1 MQTIHVPVTVP
12 VTLSEIKL
20 YTTVSFENGETYVD
34 VPLAFQ
40 TWGKLNET
48 ASNVVWVC
56 HALTGN
62 HRVQEWWDGLFGPG
76 KFYDPK
82 DHFIVAVNVFGS
94 AYGSF
99 GPTEPAVNG
108 KTLYRKFPVLTI
120 RDMVQGLEAVRNYL
134 KIDRIATLIG
144 ASVGG
149 QQAMEW
155 AIQQPD
161 VFQKVVLIATNAY
174 HSPFGIAF
182 NEAQRL
188 AIQADATFF
197 EDVAEGGQQGL
208 VAARAIGMLS
218 YRTYEGFG
226 LTQCEEDANKT
237 DAYKAASYQKYQGEK
252 LAKRFNAY
260 SYWYLSKA
268 MDSHHVGRKRGRV
281 EQVLKS
287 IQAETL
293 VIGIDSDLL
302 FPLSEQQFLAEHIP
316 RAKLATL
323 QSAFGHDG
331 FLVEYDQLLHHL
343 NAFYND

>member
-1 MQTIHVPVTVP
+1 MQTDQILVTIP
-12 VTLSEIKL
+12 VTLSENTI
-20 YTTVSFENGETYVD
+20 YTIVSFENGETYAD
-34 VPLAFQ
+34 VPVTFQ
-40 TWGKLNET
+40 TWGTLNET

-76 KFYDPK
+76 KFYDPTEQ
-82 DHFIVAVNVFGS
+82 FIVAVNVFGS

-99 GPTEPAVNG
+99 GPSTPAANA
-108 KTLYRKFPVLTI
+108 KTLYRRFPTITI

-155 AIQQPD
+155 AIQQPE
-161 VFQKVVLIATNAY
+161 VFEKLVLIATNAF

-188 AIQADATFF
+188 AIQADPTFY
-197 EDVAEGGQQGL
+197 EDRPEGGKQGL
-208 VAARAIGMLS
+208 IAARAIGMLS
-218 YRTYEGFG
+218 YRTYEGYDV
-226 LTQCEEDANKT
+226 TQHEDEPDKT
-237 DAYKAASYQKYQGEK
+237 DNYKAASYQKYQGEK

-260 SYWYLSKA
+260 SYWCLSKA
-268 MDSHHVGRKRGRV
+268 MDSHHVGRNRGPA
-281 EQVLKS
+281 EEVLKS

-302 FPLSEQQFLAEHIP
+302 FPLNEQQFLAEHIP
-316 RAKLATL
+316 QAKLVTL
-323 QSAFGHDG
+323 QSVFGHDG

-343 NAFYND
+343 TAFYKN